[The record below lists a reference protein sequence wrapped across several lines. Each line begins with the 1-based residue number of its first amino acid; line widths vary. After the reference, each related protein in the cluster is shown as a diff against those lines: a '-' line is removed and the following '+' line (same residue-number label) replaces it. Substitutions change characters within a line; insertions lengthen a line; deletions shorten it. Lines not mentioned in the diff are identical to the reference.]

1 MKTTATSNWRPLSR
15 ALYAFLIVIAALS
28 AMPRNAQAQLY
39 VTQLPSFPS
48 FVGIVSEYNAT
59 TGEVIK
65 RDFIRGPDGPYGL
78 AVSDDTL
85 FVLNQGSGT
94 VGTYDATTGAAI
106 NTSFITGLTF
116 TVGIAVK

>member
-28 AMPRNAQAQLY
+28 AMPTNAQAQLY

-65 RDFIRGPDGPYGL
+65 REFIKGLRGPDGL
-78 AVSDDTL
+78 AVLGNTL
-85 FVLNQGSGT
+85 FVANGT
-94 VGTYDATTGAAI
+94 GNTIGKYDAT
-106 NTSFITGLTF
+106 
-116 TVGIAVK
+116 